1 MATPYALSQILINTP
16 NELSVSAQSK
26 MVQNEETILIKLSGS
41 LQKSQ
46 DIVSC
51 FMRNGYN
58 SLLIF
63 DHLKTCWKS
72 WTIGISNEWELK
84 NVIKKFQS
92 VSILFLNLNIR
103 FYDLITVD
111 MEVDIDG
118 KTFESIFRKILNTF
132 I

>member
-1 MATPYALSQILINTP
+1 
-16 NELSVSAQSK
+16 

-58 SLLIF
+58 SLLIS

-111 MEVDIDG
+111 MEVDIDENLETKYKG
-118 KTFESIFRKILNTF
+118 LYVIGDGSGVTHSLSHASASGVYVADHIVNNQ
-132 I
+132 

>member
-1 MATPYALSQILINTP
+1 MILCP
-16 NELSVSAQSK
+16 V
-26 MVQNEETILIKLSGS
+26 
-41 LQKSQ
+41 
-46 DIVSC
+46 
-51 FMRNGYN
+51 
-58 SLLIF
+58 
-63 DHLKTCWKS
+63 
-72 WTIGISNEWELK
+72 TIGISNEWELK